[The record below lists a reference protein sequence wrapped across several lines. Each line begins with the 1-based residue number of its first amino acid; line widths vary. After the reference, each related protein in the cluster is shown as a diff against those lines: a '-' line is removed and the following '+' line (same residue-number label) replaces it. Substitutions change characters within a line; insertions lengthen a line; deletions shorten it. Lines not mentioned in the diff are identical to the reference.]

1 MYTESQH
8 IEFKP
13 GFNEDVIETLVSFA
27 NSKGGRVLVGVANDG
42 APVKGFTIGQESIQQ
57 WLNEIKM
64 KTQPAIVPDADV
76 IEYEG
81 VAVVELKVQEYPIK
95 PVACRGKYY
104 KRVQNSNHMLSISEM
119 VNLHLQTLNTSWD
132 AYPDPDPT
140 HTLDD
145 ISWDKVQKAMDMMKL
160 NGITINETALQ
171 FLLKYNLIR
180 DDKLTSAAYL
190 MFKKNDG
197 IDSTIELGRFQ
208 NFITIKDTARTQS
221 DILSEIDHV
230 IDFVK
235 KHINKEII
243 ITGEPRN
250 TQKWQYPMEAIREIV
265 INMIIHRDYSAMPD
279 SVVKIYNDKI
289 EFYNPGKLPDEIT
302 IEDLLSNNYKSTP
315 RNKLIADFFKHLG
328 LIEKYGSGI
337 GRIINYFEAEN
348 LPAPEFKNISGGF
361 QVTVFAPAEEEDTK
375 ESTDVV
381 ENDTKVG
388 EKVADVVENE
398 KSVVEKVGE
407 KVANV
412 VEKEKRVGEKVA
424 NVVEKG
430 KRVGEKVTN
439 VVENEKRV
447 GEKVANVVEKEK
459 RVGEKVANVVEK
471 EKRVGEKVANV
482 VENEKRVGEKV
493 TNVVENEKKVGEKV
507 ANVVEKDKRVGEKVA
522 NVVEKGKRVG
532 EKVGE
537 NSTKNQNLILK
548 YIIKNHNISSKEL
561 SAIIGISAR
570 KIEKNI
576 AKLKAKGVLERIG
589 PDKGG
594 YWKVLSQ

>member
-13 GFNEDVIETLVSFA
+13 GFNEDVIETLVAFA

-64 KTQPAIVPDADV
+64 KTQPAIVPDAEV

-140 HTLDD
+140 HTLED
-145 ISWDKVQKAMDMMKL
+145 ISWHKVQKAMDMMKL

-190 MFKKNDG
+190 MFKKHDG

-361 QVTVFAPAEEEDTK
+361 QVTVFAPAEEEEDTK

-381 ENDTKVG
+381 EKDTKVG
-388 EKVADVVENE
+388 EKVESVVENE

-412 VEKEKRVGEKVA
+412 VE
-424 NVVEKG
+424 
-430 KRVGEKVTN
+430 
-439 VVENEKRV
+439 NEKRV
-447 GEKVANVVEKEK
+447 GEKVANVVE
-459 RVGEKVANVVEK
+459 N

-507 ANVVEKDKRVGEKVA
+507 ANVVENEKRVGEKIT

-537 NSTKNQNLILK
+537 KRKKVGENSTKNQNLILK
-548 YIIKNHNISSKEL
+548 NIIKNHNISSKEL